1 MRGRL
6 VRPRRFPT
14 MLKIR
19 PAALLLPVIWT
30 MASCGTPHVEKTDAN
45 SEPQRIVTLNGTL
58 TEIVAALG
66 RADRIV
72 GVDVT
77 STWPEK
83 IAGVPRVGHDRTVR
97 AEGVIALE
105 PDLVLAAPGQLNTT
119 VRGQLQQAGQRVVEL
134 PQDHSVEGTRTLIR
148 QVAELLHDPAEG
160 ERLIAAMD
168 LDLARVKPIAE
179 PPKVLFIYARGA
191 GSLMVSGEGT
201 PMHHIIELA
210 GGRNAVAG
218 FKEYKPLTPEALI
231 AADPDAILLFSSGM
245 DALQGVEG
253 LMQVPGMAATRAGR
267 NKAFIAMDGGLISN
281 FGPRLGQAV
290 IQLNTA
296 FHEVAIGG

>member
-1 MRGRL
+1 GRSGGTYRAIHRHGDAHRAHHRPERPARGCLRGAGHACRRGGHRPPDRAVTTLPAKGEYRDHGISIPVPLRVLCMRGRL

-105 PDLVLAAPGQLNTT
+105 PDLVLAGPGQLNTT
-119 VRGQLQQAGQRVVEL
+119 VRDQLQQAGQRVVEL

-160 ERLIAAMD
+160 ETLIAAMD

-191 GSLMVSGEGT
+191 GSLMV
-201 PMHHIIELA
+201 
-210 GGRNAVAG
+210 
-218 FKEYKPLTPEALI
+218 
-231 AADPDAILLFSSGM
+231 
-245 DALQGVEG
+245 
-253 LMQVPGMAATRAGR
+253 
-267 NKAFIAMDGGLISN
+267 
-281 FGPRLGQAV
+281 
-290 IQLNTA
+290 
-296 FHEVAIGG
+296 